1 MYEGITRQRVETEYA
16 RQEPAPRN
24 GRRTRDR
31 PLRRP
36 DRIAFWA
43 FALGVVAMVAAA
55 TSAHAGSGGTRSGG
69 GTGSGGHCRGM
80 EFGARAL
87 NLGDCGQ
94 DVKTLHWLLK
104 ADSYGVPMDKD
115 FDNPTDDS
123 VRTFQHR
130 HRLHADGVVAG
141 KTRKKIARTMPKGV
155 ATWYGPGFF
164 GDRTACGERLR
175 RKTLGVAHRHLPCGT
190 RVTLKYRG
198 HYVRARVIDR
208 GPYTRGVRWDLT
220 QKTARALHLT
230 TTDSIRA
237 APIK

>member
-1 MYEGITRQRVETEYA
+1 MHEGIARQRAESEHGRHEA
-16 RQEPAPRN
+16 APRT
-24 GRRTRDR
+24 GRRSRDR

-43 FALGVVAMVAAA
+43 FALGVIAMVAAA

-69 GTGSGGHCRGM
+69 GTTHCRGVAY
-80 EFGARAL
+80 GARAL

-123 VRTFQHR
+123 VRTFQRH
-130 HRLHADGVVAG
+130 HRLHADGGVGG
-141 KTRKKIARTMPKGV
+141 KTRKKIARTMPRGD

-164 GDRTACGERLR
+164 GHRTACGKRLR
-175 RKTLGVAHRHLPCGT
+175 RKTIGVAHRHLPCGT

-198 HYVRARVIDR
+198 RYVRARVIDR

-220 QKTARALHLT
+220 RKTARALHLT
-230 TTDSIRA
+230 VTDTIRA